1 MFYEAIF
8 EPSEESDYS
17 NDAMDLAGKVIA
29 VEDGRI
35 IDEGDCKGQQSFY
48 IPNSTVGLIPS
59 SDLREIKPV
68 PFVRWREIHT
78 SIGFSD

>member
-8 EPSEESDYS
+8 EPSAKRDY
-17 NDAMDLAGKVIA
+17 NTDALDLAGKIIA
-29 VEDGRI
+29 LEDGWI

-59 SDLREIKPV
+59 SDLKDIKPV
-68 PFVRWREIHT
+68 PFVRWKEIHS
-78 SIGFSD
+78 SIGFGE